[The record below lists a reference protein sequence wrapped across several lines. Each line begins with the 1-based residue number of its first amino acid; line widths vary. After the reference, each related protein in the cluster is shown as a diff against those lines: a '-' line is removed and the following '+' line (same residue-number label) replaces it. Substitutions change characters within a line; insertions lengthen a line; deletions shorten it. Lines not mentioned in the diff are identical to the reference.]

1 MDELIMNLKKL
12 HEEEMADSK
21 KYQEL
26 STICKSK
33 GMDKAAGI
41 LKDISEEEVTH
52 AKMLAFILLKEDV
65 KV

>member
-1 MDELIMNLKKL
+1 MDELIMELKKQ
-12 HEEEMADSK
+12 HDEEMADSK
-21 KYQEL
+21 KYLEL
-26 STICKSK
+26 STSCKSK

-52 AKMLAFILLKEDV
+52 AKMLEFILLKEGV